1 VIKVLLTGLLVV
13 AVAVGVIVMR
23 EALET
28 RHEVMPPGSHLVV
41 DASASVRGPR
51 EHAPS
56 LARGLVAACIV
67 EAATDSQVVRFTWQ
81 GEGRFRFVT
90 RPALDEPDRRQLRGC
105 LEDLRVP
112 RLLVSVHEMAVDRAS
127 ASSVGAVG
135 VERAGLGLLGLE
147 LVGVVEHALGVEP
160 LERLAHRVRLVVR
173 TLSVRSWHRG
183 PPRRGLASTRRGAWR
198 HPAQIEVG
206 LSGLMAGG

>member
-1 VIKVLLTGLLVV
+1 MIRVVV
-13 AVAVGVIVMR
+13 AGILVAGMVVGVLAMR

-41 DASASVRGPR
+41 DATASVRGPR

-56 LARGLVAACIV
+56 LARGLVAACAV

-81 GEGRFRFVT
+81 GRGRFRFVT

-112 RLLVSVHEMAVDRAS
+112 RLLVSVHDMT
-127 ASSVGAVG
+127 
-135 VERAGLGLLGLE
+135 VERA
-147 LVGVVEHALGVEP
+147 A
-160 LERLAHRVRLVVR
+160 A
-173 TLSVRSWHRG
+173 
-183 PPRRGLASTRRGAWR
+183 
-198 HPAQIEVG
+198 
-206 LSGLMAGG
+206 

>member
-1 VIKVLLTGLLVV
+1 VIRVVV
-13 AVAVGVIVMR
+13 AGVLVAGMVIGVLVMR

-81 GEGRFRFVT
+81 GKGRFRFVAQ
-90 RPALDEPDRRQLRGC
+90 PALDEPDRRQLQGC

-112 RLLVSVHEMAVDRAS
+112 RLLVSVHDMAVDRA
-127 ASSVGAVG
+127 
-135 VERAGLGLLGLE
+135 
-147 LVGVVEHALGVEP
+147 
-160 LERLAHRVRLVVR
+160 
-173 TLSVRSWHRG
+173 
-183 PPRRGLASTRRGAWR
+183 
-198 HPAQIEVG
+198 PA
-206 LSGLMAGG
+206 

>member
-1 VIKVLLTGLLVV
+1 VIRVVVVGILVV
-13 AVAVGVIVMR
+13 GMVVGVLAMR

-56 LARGLVAACIV
+56 LARGLVAACVV
-67 EAATDSQVVRFTWQ
+67 EAATESQVVRFTWQ
-81 GEGRFRFVT
+81 GQGRFRFVT

-112 RLLVSVHEMAVDRAS
+112 RLLVSVHDMA
-127 ASSVGAVG
+127 
-135 VERAGLGLLGLE
+135 VERA
-147 LVGVVEHALGVEP
+147 A
-160 LERLAHRVRLVVR
+160 A
-173 TLSVRSWHRG
+173 
-183 PPRRGLASTRRGAWR
+183 
-198 HPAQIEVG
+198 
-206 LSGLMAGG
+206 